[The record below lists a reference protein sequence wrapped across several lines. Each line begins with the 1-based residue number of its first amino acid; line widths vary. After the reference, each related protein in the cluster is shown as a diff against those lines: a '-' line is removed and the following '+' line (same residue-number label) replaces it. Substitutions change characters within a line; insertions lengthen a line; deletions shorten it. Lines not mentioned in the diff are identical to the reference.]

1 LETEPRSQMKYS
13 RFLLHQYLNKSLVI
27 FLGFAIMTCLHAPTN
42 AYVLPG
48 PYILELMTQN
58 LGKAKSILV
67 SQKLVIHDDT
77 PQKSAVELSE
87 TLRYV
92 FPEMFRSDT
101 LSENVHRI
109 HVLSKGR
116 AVTVLDGK
124 VADESDNRYDRYKD
138 ILLFKPGKMLQDKL
152 SLLGVDITVS
162 SLGRFQGKP
171 AYVLGAQYPDETT
184 DQVWLDKD
192 TFRPFRWIMTSK
204 PEQSR
209 ENSVEIRYDQWQK
222 VQNTWYPMRIE
233 FFMAGILVREI
244 DVQNIKVNPS
254 FSKKLFDIKHL
265 KSLYPQGPPA
275 IQEQENKTDLDEVQ
289 KTIEDF
295 KKLYE

>member
-1 LETEPRSQMKYS
+1 MKYS
-13 RFLLHQYLNKSLVI
+13 RFLLYQYLKKSFVI
-27 FLGFAIMTCLHAPTN
+27 FFIVAIVICLYAPAN

-58 LGKAKSILV
+58 LGKAKSLLV
-67 SQKLVIHDDT
+67 SQTLVIHDDT
-77 PQKSAVELSE
+77 LQKSGVELSE

-101 LSENVHRI
+101 LSEQVHRI
-109 HVLSKGR
+109 HVLSKDK
-116 AVTVLDGK
+116 AVTVIDGK
-124 VADESDNRYDRYKD
+124 VADESDNRYDRYKN

-152 SLLGVDITVS
+152 SLLGVDVKVS

-171 AYVLGAQYPDETT
+171 AYVLGARYPDETT
-184 DQVWLDKD
+184 PQVWLDKD

-204 PEQSR
+204 DGKSR
-209 ENSVEIRYDQWQK
+209 ENSLEVRYLEWQK
-222 VQNTWYPMRIE
+222 VKNTWYPMRIE

-244 DVQNIKVNPS
+244 HVQNIKVDPS
-254 FSKKLFDIKHL
+254 FLKKLFDITHL

-275 IQEQENKTDLDEVQ
+275 EQEQENKKDLNEVQ

>member
-1 LETEPRSQMKYS
+1 MKYS

-27 FLGFAIMTCLHAPTN
+27 FLGFAIMTGLHAPTN

-48 PYILELMTQN
+48 PYILKLMTQN
-58 LGKAKSILV
+58 LGKAKSILI
-67 SQKLVIHDDT
+67 SQTLVIHDDT

-116 AVTVLDGK
+116 AVTVIDGK

-138 ILLFKPGKMLQDKL
+138 ILLFKPRKMLQDKI
-152 SLLGVDITVS
+152 SLLGVDVTVS

-171 AYVLGAQYPDETT
+171 AYVLGARYPDETT
-184 DQVWLDKD
+184 PQIWLDKD

-204 PEQSR
+204 SEQNR
-209 ENSVEIRYDQWQK
+209 ENRLEVRYFEWQK
-222 VQNTWYPMRIE
+222 VQNAWYPMRIE
-233 FFMAGILVREI
+233 FFMAGVLVREI
-244 DVQNIKVNPS
+244 HVQNISVNSS
-254 FSKKLFDIKHL
+254 FSEELFDINHL
-265 KSLYPQGPPA
+265 KSLYPQA
-275 IQEQENKTDLDEVQ
+275 ASAEQELGKKDELNEVQ

>member
-1 LETEPRSQMKYS
+1 MKYS
-13 RFLLHQYLNKSLVI
+13 RFLLYQYLKKSFVI
-27 FLGFAIMTCLHAPTN
+27 FFIVAIVICLYAPAN

-48 PYILELMTQN
+48 PYILKLMTQN
-58 LGKAKSILV
+58 LGKAKSLLV
-67 SQKLVIHDDT
+67 SQTLVIHDDT
-77 PQKSAVELSE
+77 PQKSGVEFSE

-92 FPEMFRSDT
+92 FPGMFRSDT
-101 LSENVHRI
+101 LSEQIHRI
-109 HVLSKGR
+109 HVLSKGK
-116 AVTVLDGK
+116 AVTVIDGK
-124 VADESDNRYDRYKD
+124 VADESDNRYDRYKN

-152 SLLGVDITVS
+152 SLLGVDATVS

-184 DQVWLDKD
+184 AQVWLDKN

-204 PEQSR
+204 DGKSR
-209 ENSVEIRYDQWQK
+209 ENSLEVRYLEWQK
-222 VQNTWYPMRIE
+222 VKNTWYPMRIE

-244 DVQNIKVNPS
+244 HVQNIKVNPS
-254 FSKKLFDIKHL
+254 FSKKLFDITHL

-275 IQEQENKTDLDEVQ
+275 EQEQENKKELNEVQ

>member
-1 LETEPRSQMKYS
+1 MKYY

-27 FLGFAIMTCLHAPTN
+27 FFSVAIVICLHAPAN

-48 PYILELMTQN
+48 PYILKLMTRN
-58 LGKAKSILV
+58 LGKAKSLLV
-67 SQKLVIHDDT
+67 SQTLVIHDNT
-77 PQKSAVELSE
+77 LQRSGLILNE

-101 LSENVHRI
+101 LSEHAHRI
-109 HVLSKGR
+109 HVFSKGK
-116 AVTVLDGK
+116 AVTIIHGK
-124 VADESDNRYDRYKD
+124 VADESDNCYDRYKN
-138 ILLFKPGKMLQDKL
+138 ILLFKPVKMLQDQL
-152 SLLGVDITVS
+152 SLLGVDVTVS

-171 AYVLGAQYPDETT
+171 AYVLGARYPDESTA
-184 DQVWLDKD
+184 QVWLDKD

-209 ENSVEIRYDQWQK
+209 ENSLEVRYVQWQK
-222 VQNTWYPMRIE
+222 VQSTWYPTRIE

-244 DVQNIKVNPS
+244 QVKDIKVNPS

-275 IQEQENKTDLDEVQ
+275 EQEQENKKDLNEVQ

>member
-1 LETEPRSQMKYS
+1 MKYS
-13 RFLLHQYLNKSLVI
+13 RFLLYQYLKKSFVI
-27 FLGFAIMTCLHAPTN
+27 FFIVAIVICLYAPAN

-48 PYILELMTQN
+48 PYILELMTRN
-58 LGKAKSILV
+58 LGKAKSLLV
-67 SQKLVIHDDT
+67 SQILVIHDDT
-77 PQKSAVELSE
+77 PQKSRVELSE

-101 LSENVHRI
+101 LSEQVHRI
-109 HVLSKGR
+109 HVLSKDK
-116 AVTVLDGK
+116 AVTVIDGK
-124 VADESDNRYDRYKD
+124 VADESDNRYDRYKN
-138 ILLFKPGKMLQDKL
+138 ILLFKPRKMLQDKL
-152 SLLGVDITVS
+152 SLLGVDVTVS

-184 DQVWLDKD
+184 PQVWLDKD

-204 PEQSR
+204 DGKSR
-209 ENSVEIRYDQWQK
+209 ENSLEVRYVQWQK

-244 DVQNIKVNPS
+244 HVQNIKANPS

-275 IQEQENKTDLDEVQ
+275 EQEQENKKDLNEVQ

>member
-1 LETEPRSQMKYS
+1 MKYS
-13 RFLLHQYLNKSLVI
+13 RFFLHQYLNKSLVI
-27 FLGFAIMTCLHAPTN
+27 FLIVAIVTCLYAPAN

-48 PYILELMTQN
+48 PYILKLMTQN
-58 LGKAKSILV
+58 LGKAKSLLV
-67 SQKLVIHDDT
+67 SQTLVIHDDT
-77 PQKSAVELSE
+77 LQKSGVELSE

-101 LSENVHRI
+101 LSEQVNRI
-109 HVLSKGR
+109 HVLSKGK
-116 AVTVLDGK
+116 AVTVIDGK
-124 VADESDNRYDRYKD
+124 VADESDNRYDRYKN

-152 SLLGVDITVS
+152 SLLGVDVTVS

-171 AYVLGAQYPDETT
+171 AYVLGARYPDETT
-184 DQVWLDKD
+184 PQVWLDKD

-209 ENSVEIRYDQWQK
+209 ENSLEVRYLEWQK
-222 VQNTWYPMRIE
+222 IQNTWYPMRIE

-244 DVQNIKVNPS
+244 HVQNIKINPS

-275 IQEQENKTDLDEVQ
+275 EQEQENKKDLNEVQ

>member
-1 LETEPRSQMKYS
+1 MKYS
-13 RFLLHQYLNKSLVI
+13 RFFLHQYLNKSLVI
-27 FLGFAIMTCLHAPTN
+27 FLIVAIVTCLYAPAN

-48 PYILELMTQN
+48 PYILKLMTQN
-58 LGKAKSILV
+58 LGKAKSLLV
-67 SQKLVIHDDT
+67 SQTLVIHDDT
-77 PQKSAVELSE
+77 LQKSGVELSE

-101 LSENVHRI
+101 LSEQVNRI
-109 HVLSKGR
+109 HVLSKGK
-116 AVTVLDGK
+116 AVTVIDGK
-124 VADESDNRYDRYKD
+124 VADESDNRYDRYKN

-152 SLLGVDITVS
+152 SLLGVDVTVS

-171 AYVLGAQYPDETT
+171 AYVLGARYPDETT
-184 DQVWLDKD
+184 PQVWLDKD

-209 ENSVEIRYDQWQK
+209 ENSLEVRYLEWQK
-222 VQNTWYPMRIE
+222 FRNTWYPMRIE

-244 DVQNIKVNPS
+244 HVQNIKVNPS

-275 IQEQENKTDLDEVQ
+275 EQEQENKKDLNEVQ

>member
-1 LETEPRSQMKYS
+1 MKYS

-27 FLGFAIMTCLHAPTN
+27 FLIVAIVICLYAPAN

-48 PYILELMTQN
+48 PYILKLMTQN
-58 LGKAKSILV
+58 LGKAKSLLV
-67 SQKLVIHDDT
+67 SQTLVIHDDT
-77 PQKSAVELSE
+77 PQKSGVEFSE

-101 LSENVHRI
+101 LSEQVHRI
-109 HVLSKGR
+109 HVLSKGK
-116 AVTVLDGK
+116 AVTVIDGK
-124 VADESDNRYDRYKD
+124 VADESDNRYDRYKN

-152 SLLGVDITVS
+152 SLLGVDATVS

-184 DQVWLDKD
+184 AQVWLDKD

-204 PEQSR
+204 DGKSR
-209 ENSVEIRYDQWQK
+209 ENSLEVRYLEWQK
-222 VQNTWYPMRIE
+222 VKNTWYPMRIE

-244 DVQNIKVNPS
+244 HVQNIKVNPS

-275 IQEQENKTDLDEVQ
+275 EQEQENKKDLNEVQ

>member
-1 LETEPRSQMKYS
+1 MKYS
-13 RFLLHQYLNKSLVI
+13 RFLLYQYLKKSFVI
-27 FLGFAIMTCLHAPTN
+27 FFIVAIVICLYAPAN

-58 LGKAKSILV
+58 LGKAKSLLV
-67 SQKLVIHDDT
+67 SQTLVIHDDT
-77 PQKSAVELSE
+77 LQKSGVELSE

-101 LSENVHRI
+101 LSEQVHRI
-109 HVLSKGR
+109 HVLSKDK
-116 AVTVLDGK
+116 AVTVIDGK
-124 VADESDNRYDRYKD
+124 VADESDNRYDRYKN

-152 SLLGVDITVS
+152 SLLGVDVKVS

-171 AYVLGAQYPDETT
+171 AYVLGARYPDETPA
-184 DQVWLDKD
+184 QVWLDKD

-204 PEQSR
+204 DGKSR
-209 ENSVEIRYDQWQK
+209 ENSLEVRYLEWQK
-222 VQNTWYPMRIE
+222 VKNTWYPMRIE

-244 DVQNIKVNPS
+244 HVQNIKVNPS

-275 IQEQENKTDLDEVQ
+275 GQEQENKKDLNEVQ

>member
-1 LETEPRSQMKYS
+1 MKYF
-13 RFLLHQYLNKSLVI
+13 RFLLHQYLNKFLVI
-27 FLGFAIMTCLHAPTN
+27 FLGVTIMTCLYAPTN

-48 PYILELMTQN
+48 PYILKLMTQN
-58 LGKAKSILV
+58 LGKAKRLLI
-67 SQKLVIHDDT
+67 SQTLVIYDDT
-77 PQKSAVELSE
+77 LQKSGVEVSE

-101 LSENVHRI
+101 LSKHIHRI
-109 HVLSKGR
+109 HVLSKGK
-116 AVTVLDGK
+116 AVTVIDGK
-124 VADESDNRYDRYKD
+124 VTDESDYRYDLYKN
-138 ILLFKPGKMLQDKL
+138 ILLFKPEKMLQDQL
-152 SLLGVDITVS
+152 SLSGVDVTVS

-204 PEQSR
+204 HEQSR
-209 ENSVEIRYDQWQK
+209 GNGLEVRYSQWKK
-222 VQNTWYPMRIE
+222 VQNAWYPMRIE
-233 FFMAGILVREI
+233 FFMACILVREI
-244 DVQNIKVNPS
+244 HVQMIKVNPS
-254 FSKKLFDIKHL
+254 FSKKLFDIKYL
-265 KSLYPQGPPA
+265 KSLYPQSPPA
-275 IQEQENKTDLDEVQ
+275 IQEQENKRGLDEVQ

>member
-1 LETEPRSQMKYS
+1 MKYF

-27 FLGFAIMTCLHAPTN
+27 FLGVAIMTCLYAPTN

-48 PYILELMTQN
+48 PYILKLMTQN
-58 LGKAKSILV
+58 LGKAKSLLI
-67 SQKLVIHDDT
+67 SQTLVIYDDT
-77 PQKSAVELSE
+77 LQKSGIEVSE

-101 LSENVHRI
+101 LSKHIHRI
-109 HVLSKGR
+109 HVLSKGK
-116 AVTVLDGK
+116 ALTVIDGK
-124 VADESDNRYDRYKD
+124 VADESDYRYDRYKN
-138 ILLFKPGKMLQDKL
+138 ILLFKPEKMLQDQL
-152 SLLGVDITVS
+152 SLSGLDVTVS

-204 PEQSR
+204 SEQSR
-209 ENSVEIRYDQWQK
+209 ENRLEVRYDQWQK
-222 VQNTWYPMRIE
+222 VQNAWYPMRIE

-244 DVQNIKVNPS
+244 HVQKIKVNPS

-265 KSLYPQGPPA
+265 KSLYPQSPPA
-275 IQEQENKTDLDEVQ
+275 TQEQENKRGLDEVK

>member
-1 LETEPRSQMKYS
+1 MKYS
-13 RFLLHQYLNKSLVI
+13 RFLLYQYLKKSFVI
-27 FLGFAIMTCLHAPTN
+27 FFIVAIVICLYAPAN

-48 PYILELMTQN
+48 PYILELMTRN
-58 LGKAKSILV
+58 LGKAKSLLV
-67 SQKLVIHDDT
+67 SQILVIHDDT
-77 PQKSAVELSE
+77 PQKSRVELSE

-101 LSENVHRI
+101 LSEQVHRI
-109 HVLSKGR
+109 HVLSKDK
-116 AVTVLDGK
+116 AVTVIDGK
-124 VADESDNRYDRYKD
+124 VADESDNRYDRYKN

-152 SLLGVDITVS
+152 SLLGVNVTVS

-184 DQVWLDKD
+184 AQIWLDKD
-192 TFRPFRWIMTSK
+192 TYRPFRWIMTSK
-204 PEQSR
+204 DGKSR
-209 ENSVEIRYDQWQK
+209 ENSLEVRYVQWQK

-244 DVQNIKVNPS
+244 HVQNIKANPS

-275 IQEQENKTDLDEVQ
+275 EQEQKNKKDLNEVQ

>member
-1 LETEPRSQMKYS
+1 MKYF

-27 FLGFAIMTCLHAPTN
+27 FLGFAIMTCLYAPTN

-48 PYILELMTQN
+48 PYILKLMTQN
-58 LGKAKSILV
+58 LGKAKSLLISQTLV
-67 SQKLVIHDDT
+67 IYDDTSQKSGIEV
-77 PQKSAVELSE
+77 SE

-101 LSENVHRI
+101 LSEHVHKI
-109 HVLSKGR
+109 HVLSKGK
-116 AVTVLDGK
+116 AVTVIDGK
-124 VADESDNRYDRYKD
+124 VAEELDNRYDRYKN
-138 ILLFKPGKMLQDKL
+138 ILLFKPGKMLQDRL
-152 SLLGVDITVS
+152 SLPGVDVTVS

-204 PEQSR
+204 SEQSR
-209 ENSVEIRYDQWQK
+209 ENSLEVRYSQWQK
-222 VQNTWYPMRIE
+222 VQNAWYPMRIE

-244 DVQNIKVNPS
+244 HVQNIKVNLS

-265 KSLYPQGPPA
+265 KSLYPHGPPA
-275 IQEQENKTDLDEVQ
+275 IQEHENKTDLDEVQ

>member
-1 LETEPRSQMKYS
+1 MKYY
-13 RFLLHQYLNKSLVI
+13 RFFLYQYLNKSLVI
-27 FLGFAIMTCLHAPTN
+27 FFSIAIMICLHAPSN

-48 PYILELMTQN
+48 PYILKLMTRN
-58 LGKAKSILV
+58 FGNAKSLLV
-67 SQKLVIHDDT
+67 SQTLVIHDNT
-77 PQKSAVELSE
+77 LKKSGVELNE

-109 HVLSKGR
+109 HVLSKGK
-116 AVTVLDGK
+116 ALTVIDGK
-124 VADESDNRYDRYKD
+124 VVDESDNRYDRYKD
-138 ILLFKPGKMLQDKL
+138 ILLFKPEKMLQDQL
-152 SLLGVDITVS
+152 SLLGVDVTVS

-184 DQVWLDKD
+184 AQVWLDKD
-192 TFRPFRWIMTSK
+192 TFRPFRWIMTGNL
-204 PEQSR
+204 EQSR
-209 ENSVEIRYDQWQK
+209 KSSLEVRYAQWQK
-222 VQNTWYPMRIE
+222 VQNAWYPMQIK
-233 FFMAGILVREI
+233 FFVAGILVREI
-244 DVQNIKVNPS
+244 HVQNIKVNPS
-254 FSKKLFDIKHL
+254 FPKKLFNIKHL

-275 IQEQENKTDLDEVQ
+275 IQEKENKRDLDEVQ

>member
-1 LETEPRSQMKYS
+1 MKYS

-48 PYILELMTQN
+48 PYILKLMTQN
-58 LGKAKSILV
+58 LGKAKSILI
-67 SQKLVIHDDT
+67 SQTLVIHDDT

-116 AVTVLDGK
+116 AVTVIDGK

-138 ILLFKPGKMLQDKL
+138 ILLFKPRKMLQDKI
-152 SLLGVDITVS
+152 SLLGVDVMVS

-171 AYVLGAQYPDETT
+171 AYVLGARYPDETAP
-184 DQVWLDKD
+184 QIWLDKD

-204 PEQSR
+204 SEQNR
-209 ENSVEIRYDQWQK
+209 ENRLEVRYFEWQK
-222 VQNTWYPMRIE
+222 VQNAWYPMRIE
-233 FFMAGILVREI
+233 FFMAGVLVREI
-244 DVQNIKVNPS
+244 HVQNISVNSS
-254 FSKKLFDIKHL
+254 FSEELFDINHL
-265 KSLYPQGPPA
+265 KSLYPQA
-275 IQEQENKTDLDEVQ
+275 ASAEQELGKKDDLNEVQ

>member
-1 LETEPRSQMKYS
+1 MKYY
-13 RFLLHQYLNKSLVI
+13 RFLLHHHLNRFLVI
-27 FLGFAIMTCLHAPTN
+27 LISVAIVTGLCAPTN

-48 PYILELMTQN
+48 PYILKLMIQN
-58 LGKAKSILV
+58 LGKAKSLLV

-77 PQKSAVELSE
+77 PQKRGVELSE

-92 FPEMFRSDT
+92 FPEMFRSDIS
-101 LSENVHRI
+101 SEHVHRI
-109 HVLSKGR
+109 HVLSKGK
-116 AVTVLDGK
+116 AVTVIDGK
-124 VADESDNRYDRYKD
+124 VANESDNRYDRYKN
-138 ILLFKPGKMLQDKL
+138 ILLFKPRKMLQDKL
-152 SLLGVDITVS
+152 SLLGVDVTVS

-184 DQVWLDKD
+184 PQVWLDKD

-204 PEQSR
+204 AGQSR
-209 ENSVEIRYDQWQK
+209 ENSIEVRYVEWQK
-222 VQNTWYPMRIE
+222 VHHTWYPMRIE

-244 DVQNIKVNPS
+244 HVQNIKVNPS

-275 IQEQENKTDLDEVQ
+275 EQEQENKKDLNEVQ